1 MFRMIIL
8 KIRYFKQ
15 FFVNFAME
23 DVSIMVLVKIIIIS
37 FFIHVNAPRLGRSRL
52 ERWPLKRKVVTLVI
66 RL

>member
-37 FFIHVNAPRLGRSRL
+37 FFIHVNAPRLDTGH
-52 ERWPLKRKVVTLVI
+52 PFIMVI
-66 RL
+66 SEDP